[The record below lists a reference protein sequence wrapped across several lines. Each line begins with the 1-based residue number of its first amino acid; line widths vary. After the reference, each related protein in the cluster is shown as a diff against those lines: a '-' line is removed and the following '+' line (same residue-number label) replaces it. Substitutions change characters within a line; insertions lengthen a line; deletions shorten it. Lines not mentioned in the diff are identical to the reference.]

1 MKVTEHIHAIKIPFK
16 LMVGSGTTLDRFV
29 YAFLIYGE
37 RICLIDAGV
46 SSSHNMI
53 FDYVKKTGRDPR
65 EISLLVL
72 THAHP
77 DHMGGAQSVQRESG
91 CRVAAHK
98 DDMPWIEDVERQHK
112 ERPIGNFHDLVE
124 ASVKVDLPMG
134 DGDKLDLGDG
144 KTLEVIHTPGHSKG
158 SVCLLFQED
167 GALITGDAVPISG
180 AVPIYEDVV
189 LSIQSVRKLREIQ
202 DVKVLLTSWDEP
214 HHGDRVYEIM
224 DEGLQYFQNIHEV
237 VLKEKASAP
246 DSDVMELSG
255 RILKGLGLPEVAL
268 IPIVV
273 RSLQA
278 HLDASGTQNLLKV
291 LDMA

>member
-1 MKVTEHIHAIKIPFK
+1 MEPLVIVTVFNRAGLTRRTLIWSIGPSSPFSPFTISKSLPLIPLK
-16 LMVGSGTTLDRFV
+16 LVVWRFDC
-29 YAFLIYGE
+29 IGW
-37 RICLIDAGV
+37 
-46 SSSHNMI
+46 MI
-53 FDYVKKTGRDPR
+53 FDYVKKTGRDPS
-65 EISLLVL
+65 EMSMLVL

-77 DHMGGAQSVQRESG
+77 DHMGGAPSVQRESG

-98 DDMPWIEDVERQHK
+98 EDMPWIEDVERQYK

-124 ASVKVDLPMG
+124 ASVKVDLPIG

-144 KTLEVIHTPGHSKG
+144 KTLEVIHTPGHSNG

-214 HHGDRVYEIM
+214 HHGDRVYELM
-224 DEGLQYFQNIHEV
+224 DEGLQYFQKIHEV
-237 VLKEKASAP
+237 VLKEKARAP
-246 DSDVMELSG
+246 DAD
-255 RILKGLGLPEVAL
+255 
-268 IPIVV
+268 
-273 RSLQA
+273 
-278 HLDASGTQNLLKV
+278 GTQVAQVQLGDADVQRLAETLTDV
-291 LDMA
+291 

>member
-1 MKVTEHIHAIKIPFK
+1 MKVTEHIHALKIPFK
-16 LMVGSGTTLDRFV
+16 LMVGSGKTLDRFV

-46 SSSHNMI
+46 ASSHNMI
-53 FDYVKKTGRDPR
+53 FDYVKKTGRDPSD
-65 EISLLVL
+65 ISMLVL

-77 DHMGGAQSVQRESG
+77 DHMGGAPSVQRESG

-98 DDMPWIEDVERQHK
+98 DDMPWIEDVERQYN

-144 KTLEVIHTPGHSKG
+144 KTLEVIHAPGHSKG

-167 GALITGDAVPISG
+167 GALFTGDAVPISG

-189 LSIQSVRKLREIQ
+189 LSIESIRKLREIQ
-202 DVKVLLTSWDEP
+202 DVKALLTSWDEP
-214 HHGDRVYEIM
+214 HHGDRVYEMM
-224 DEGLQYFQNIHEV
+224 DEGMQYFQKIHDV
-237 VLKEKASAP
+237 VLKEKAKAP
-246 DSDVMELSG
+246 DADMMELSG
-255 RILKGLGLPEVAL
+255 RILNSLGLPEVAL
-268 IPIVV
+268 IPMVV

-278 HLDASGTQNLLKV
+278 HLDASGTKNLLQ
-291 LDMA
+291 L

>member
-1 MKVTEHIHAIKIPFK
+1 M
-16 LMVGSGTTLDRFV
+16 
-29 YAFLIYGE
+29 
-37 RICLIDAGV
+37 
-46 SSSHNMI
+46 
-53 FDYVKKTGRDPR
+53 
-65 EISLLVL
+65 LVL

-91 CRVAAHK
+91 CKLAAHK
-98 DDMPWIEDVERQHK
+98 DDMPWIEDVERQYR
-112 ERPIGNFHDLVE
+112 ERPIGNFHALVE
-124 ASVKVDLPMG
+124 ASVKVDLPVG

-189 LSIQSVRKLREIQ
+189 LSIKSIRKLREIQ

-214 HHGDRVYEIM
+214 HHGDRVYELM
-224 DEGLQYFQNIHEV
+224 DEGLQYFQKIHEV
-237 VLKEKASAP
+237 VLKEKANAP
-246 DSDVMELSG
+246 DSDIMELSG

-278 HLDASGTQNLLKV
+278 HLNASDAQNLLK
-291 LDMA
+291 L